1 MLIHGLLAVL
11 LFQLIGELIVVTV
24 GLPIPGPVLGMV
36 LLLAALLF
44 SKEVPAALR
53 QVSDALL
60 GNLALLFVPAGVGLI
75 LHFELL
81 RSEWWIILIAIILS
95 SIGASI
101 VTALVFRW
109 LLRRQ
114 EGKS

>member
-11 LFQLIGELIVVTV
+11 FFQLMGELIVISA
-24 GLPIPGPVLGMV
+24 GLPLPGPVIGMV
-36 LLLAALLF
+36 LLLAALLYR
-44 SKEVPAALR
+44 KQVPTALR
-53 QVSDALL
+53 QVGDALL

-95 SIGASI
+95 SIGASV

-114 EGKS
+114 ERKS